1 MAINLGNI
9 SSITR
14 RDIIDLFKS
23 GITED
28 NWLGEETIYYPYYGR
43 FGVVEFLKRLYK
55 IDILDSLEDTNLKNT
70 EQEIKFHT
78 RNGDYIDNWIFED
91 ERFNLIDG
99 TDNVFLDFL
108 CEVFHPE
115 VRDENKEWGRY
126 LEKINT
132 LLQEDGYEIIAS
144 SKISGRDVFRWRTY
158 IKKPDM
164 YIPFSERN
172 KSLINN
178 NKIGIKLPNAARHQL
193 FKVMNE
199 YNETFR
205 FTSETNFN
213 YYKSINC
220 LVLEDITK
228 FYIPKHYVENKL
240 VEIKEFADFKEGTS
254 PFIVFDVIESFN
266 RNTTKS
272 SQFEND
278 INTIF
283 KLNNINVE
291 IRNEQIYFI
300 NNKTIGVDDSIN
312 INEVGLEE
320 LIRIAEDLYNKG
332 NYSYAVEKI
341 WDAFERMKTYHFTLD
356 KKKSA
361 EKIINDISYGNKDIW
376 EIFND
381 EFKTLTDIGNSY
393 RIRHH
398 EINQINISNELHCKY
413 FYKRCLAL
421 ISIIIEDLQ

>member
-1 MAINLGNI
+1 MGNI
-9 SSITR
+9 SGITR
-14 RDIIDLFKS
+14 RDIIDLFKN

-55 IDILDSLEDTNLKNT
+55 LDILDSLEDPNLKNI

-78 RNGDYIDNWIFED
+78 RNGNYIDNWIFED
-91 ERFNLIDG
+91 ERFHFIDG

-115 VRDENKEWGRY
+115 VRDENKKWEKY

-132 LLQEDGYEIIAS
+132 LLQEDGYELIAS

-178 NKIGIKLPNAARHQL
+178 NKIVIKLPNAARYQL

-205 FTSETNFN
+205 FTSETNFD

-272 SQFEND
+272 SKFEND

-291 IRNEQIYFI
+291 IRNEQIHFI

-361 EKIINDISYGNKDIW
+361 EKIINDISYENEHIKKMFD
-376 EIFND
+376 N
-381 EFKTLTDIGNSY
+381 EFKILTDIGNSY

-398 EINQINISNELHCKY
+398 ETNKIDISKELHYKY
-413 FYKRCLAL
+413 LYKRCLAL
-421 ISIIIEDLQ
+421 ISIIIENLQ